1 MPLVCGVERCEACLS
16 EGGWDDDAVLV
27 DSYVVDW
34 VEVLAV
40 IVKHS
45 DVRGHLESG
54 FWEAI
59 FDRFKE
65 HGHGRVRGAAVWASS
80 QITTDAASREEFRDS
95 CSRVPESS
103 MSWLTCDKMSC
114 GPVSTRYGISIC
126 GCSWCDMG
134 LMSSMRC
141 SLSSKGSP
149 VRWRERVSGYLFFT
163 PGTCTIENL

>member
-59 FDRFKE
+59 FDRFKK

-80 QITTDAASREEFRDS
+80 QVTT
-95 CSRVPESS
+95 
-103 MSWLTCDKMSC
+103 C